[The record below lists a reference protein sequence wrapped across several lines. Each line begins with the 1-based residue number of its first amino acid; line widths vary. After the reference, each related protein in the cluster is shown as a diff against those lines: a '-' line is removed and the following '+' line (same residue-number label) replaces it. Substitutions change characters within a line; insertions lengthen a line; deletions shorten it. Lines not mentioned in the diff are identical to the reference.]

1 MAWSSDCPYGTTATS
16 QFRLI
21 VAFLSRTNHNNT
33 VGRNPRHAV
42 GGGRSVISGPPKG
55 LLGMQSDQSSAA
67 PRTPRSNTEAVG
79 EPVLQGANLGWKVH
93 VDRWQLPVP
102 RTGCPSQA
110 GGPDLSGDGFP
121 VPMAHPCSRPETGA
135 AGAAKLADWMRE
147 HGIHNPIH
155 TLKAGLPALET
166 GASYPEFCSSPMQK
180 KPGPASGSEQTAILQ
195 PPKLPPVLVP
205 NARSPTGQENLPVG
219 QPDLTSWYWRLPS
232 TFAWRTWGRSW
243 RTGPAPVGPGN
254 GEYGCG

>member
-21 VAFLSRTNHNNT
+21 VASLRRTNHNNT
-33 VGRNPRHAV
+33 VGGNPRHAV
-42 GGGRSVISGPPKG
+42 SGGRVRPEDCWGCNPTVHPHR
-55 LLGMQSDQSSAA
+55 LSAA
-67 PRTPRSNTEAVG
+67 AVKYG
-79 EPVLQGANLGWKVH
+79 DFGGTCTSRRKPGWKVH

-110 GGPDLSGDGFP
+110 GGPDLSGGGFP
-121 VPMAHPCSRPETGA
+121 VPVARPCSLPGGRRCRGHQTCRSEAGTRYAHPPSGFIR
-135 AGAAKLADWMRE
+135 
-147 HGIHNPIH
+147 
-155 TLKAGLPALET
+155 TLKADLPALET
-166 GASYPEFCSSPMQK
+166 GTPYPEFCPSPMQK
-180 KPGPASGSEQTAILQ
+180 RPGPASGSDQTAILP

-232 TFAWRTWGRSW
+232 TFAWRTWGRPW